1 MRRLF
6 GLNLSRVSTFD
17 HSDDG
22 DDDDEGEVDHGDESA
37 DSCLGLTI

>member
-17 HSDDG
+17 HSEDG
-22 DDDDEGEVDHGDESA
+22 DDDDEGEVDEGGDN
-37 DSCLGLTI
+37 CLGLTL